1 MGFVQKH
8 SNINFHY
15 STKSVK
21 INYHILINSK
31 NPVFGLFQVQFLKH
45 KIFSRKS
52 SSVVHNF
59 IWVSST
65 MSKLKKKNNPT
76 IPRKHPDRQEVGK
89 TDRLYFIGPFK
100 LPAGTLSQDPSSYW
114 GSNKTNHFDHEGVFL
129 KKLVLSCF

>member
-52 SSVVHNF
+52 SCRTQLHMGFQHHVK
-59 IWVSST
+59 I
-65 MSKLKKKNNPT
+65 KKKNNPT

-114 GSNKTNHFDHEGVFL
+114 GSTKTNHFDHEGVFL